1 MYRTVVTICTA
12 QRSLYV
18 PHSGHYMYR
27 TAATI
32 CTAQRSLYVPHSGHY
47 MYSPVVTI
55 CTASLTFTIP
65 RSAHTVYLCVL
76 CGSENKQRWR
86 SCLRH
91 CATSRNVAC
100 SIPDSVIA
108 VFHWHNP
115 SDRTMAMGTAQPLT
129 EMITRNISWG
139 GGKGGRWIRLTTLPL
154 SCAYCLKTVTLKLL
168 DVSNPLQGSLYLLI
182 LRTSAHCIMDRASL
196 EYMSQERFWI
206 QPM

>member
-100 SIPDSVIA
+100 SIPDGVIA

-115 SDRTMAMGTAQPLT
+115 SGRTMILWSNHRLT
-129 EMITRNISWG
+129 QINTRNNS
-139 GGKGGRWIRLTTLPL
+139 LN
-154 SCAYCLKTVTLKLL
+154 LKAAG
-168 DVSNPLQGSLYLLI
+168 VSNWYYHLHVPTLYKSRSPNI
-182 LRTSAHCIMDRASL
+182 LGPYRPVRGL
-196 EYMSQERFWI
+196 
-206 QPM
+206 